1 MSRYK
6 DRLVVA
12 ILSGRQPIR
21 NAEGNTGPGIV
32 TYNFGLLQMVVM
44 IWFSKILVH
53 NNSPP

>member
-32 TYNFGLLQMVVM
+32 TYNCGLLQMVVM